1 MLLAGCGK
9 GNKLFKGTVMQ
20 IQKIC
25 QFILLHIKYNT
36 FHSRGCPQSK
46 YAKCVFK
53 NIQSMLE
60 TQSMFKV
67 ANFLRKMQT
76 SRVNNSRILR
86 VKNANFQGYYFY
98 MNTNI

>member
-1 MLLAGCGK
+1 
-9 GNKLFKGTVMQ
+9 
-20 IQKIC
+20 
-25 QFILLHIKYNT
+25 
-36 FHSRGCPQSK
+36 
-46 YAKCVFK
+46 
-53 NIQSMLE
+53 MLE